1 MDLQAEHVTLK
12 TENSSLKEA
21 MADIVKELAD
31 GVSNFEYL
39 SMALVYK
46 STVNFDLFPV
56 ANAIRYHH
64 FRLHLFRNNETS
76 ASG

>member
-31 GVSNFEYL
+31 GVSDFKYF
-39 SMALVYK
+39 SMALVCKY
-46 STVNFDLFPV
+46 V
-56 ANAIRYHH
+56 
-64 FRLHLFRNNETS
+64 
-76 ASG
+76 